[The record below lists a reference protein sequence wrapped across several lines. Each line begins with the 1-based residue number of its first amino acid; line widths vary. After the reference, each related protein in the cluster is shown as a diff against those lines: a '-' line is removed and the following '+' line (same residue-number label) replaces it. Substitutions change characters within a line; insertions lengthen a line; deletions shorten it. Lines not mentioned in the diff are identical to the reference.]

1 MPEPGNVSGPVPD
14 VDKHVDHRFAEEAVR
29 AIGVR

>member
-1 MPEPGNVSGPVPD
+1 MPELADVTGPVRD
-14 VDKHVDHRFAEEAVR
+14 VDKHVDHRFAEEAVK